1 MYFGKKWISAVFFLT
16 LAGCASRGDLQYVQ
30 SDMEEAKTRIFQIE
44 KDIAGLRYE
53 TKEGVAKS
61 LKDVQENITT
71 LRKGEADLQ
80 ATLDSTKVDMQVLA
94 GKVDDFK
101 LSSKK
106 PEEDIALVK
115 DDTDRRLKAIE
126 ERLLK
131 LESGFDD
138 MQKKLAAAKTKEVEQ
153 TPDALY
159 QKALDTFRGGNSQ
172 KARELF
178 TRFIELYPNHELAAN
193 AHYWLGE
200 TFYGDKKYDQAI
212 LEFQQIIK
220 NFPGKEKV
228 PAAMLK
234 QAMAFKELGDVK
246 SARYVL
252 KKLVED
258 FPFAEEVKTAKE
270 KLREYK

>member
-1 MYFGKKWISAVFFLT
+1 MGLLKKGVPVAFL
-16 LAGCASRGDLQYVQ
+16 LALSGCASQGDMQNTQ
-30 SDMEEAKTRIFQIE
+30 RDMDEVKTRIFQME
-44 KDIAGLRYE
+44 KDLGGVRSE
-53 TKEGVAKS
+53 TKEGIEKTI
-61 LKDVQENITT
+61 KGFQTDIET
-71 LRKGEADLQ
+71 LRKGTADLQ
-80 ATLDSTKVDMQVLA
+80 ATLDSAKVDMQVLT
-94 GKVDDFK
+94 GKVDDVA
-101 LSSKK
+101 LMAKK
-106 PEEDIALVK
+106 PTEDISLMK
-115 DDTDRRLKAIE
+115 EDSDRRLATIE
-126 ERLLK
+126 DRIQK
-131 LESGFDD
+131 LEKGFEEF
-138 MQKKLAAAKTKEVEQ
+138 QKKVVETRTKDLEKS
-153 TPDALY
+153 PDVLY
-159 QKALDTFRGGNSQ
+159 QKALDTFRGGNPQ

-252 KKLVED
+252 KKLIDD

-270 KLREYK
+270 KLKEYK